1 MNKKFDISTAKKLI
15 SEYADKV
22 NFYMKQN
29 EVLKSQLEDM
39 TTTLNIN
46 KNILYKQLLENSQNH
61 EFLSILNEL
70 RSENE
75 RVSDKNVELNNE
87 KQILESKVKRFILI
101 KNFKI
106 IVSFLNIFPFLT
118 NLVKQTSK

>member
-29 EVLKSQLEDM
+29 EVLRSQLEDM

-46 KNILYKQLLENSQNH
+46 KNIFYKQLIENSQNH
-61 EFLSILNEL
+61 EFLSILKEL

-75 RVSDKNVELNNE
+75 RVSENNLELNNQ
-87 KQILESKVKRFILI
+87 KQILESKVKRLTHN
-101 KNFKI
+101 KNYKNNCFLF
-106 IVSFLNIFPFLT
+106 FLNF
-118 NLVKQTSK
+118 